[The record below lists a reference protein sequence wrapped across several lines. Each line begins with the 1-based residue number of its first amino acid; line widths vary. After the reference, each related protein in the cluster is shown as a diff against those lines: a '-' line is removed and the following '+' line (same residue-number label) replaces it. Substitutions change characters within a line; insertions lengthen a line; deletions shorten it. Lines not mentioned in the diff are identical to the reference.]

1 MLASALRVTLA
12 AGLVGLSL
20 AATALP
26 AAAQSSGI
34 VCSSHDGS
42 VQRACTIGLNKS
54 LILDLPRD
62 AFDVLVS
69 NPAIADAVVRTP
81 RRIYLTGVAVGQT
94 NLFVFDRLGDV
105 IVSLELSVE
114 RDIDGLEETL
124 NRLIPG
130 SAILVE
136 MINDNIVLSGTVQNA
151 ADSGRASE
159 LAGLFANGGANSS
172 VAVAAADPNAAAA
185 PTSRIVNLLTI
196 EGEDQVHLRVTVAEI
211 ERNTVKQLGID
222 WSAQNL
228 QFGGAMVLG
237 GAAESL
243 FPGAPNFGGQ
253 LIENIL
259 VPEPGGAAGDMINER
274 SILGFNIEALE
285 QQGLF
290 RTLAEPT
297 LTAISGESASFLAG
311 GEFPIQ
317 VVVDGVTTVMYKP
330 YGVSLNFT
338 PVVLSAGRISLRVET
353 EVSEVTND
361 QGALRVRRASTT
373 LELPSGGSMVLG
385 GLLEDNVQQ
394 VTAGLPGIRDVPVLG
409 ALFGSRDFQRRE
421 TELVIIVTPYLV
433 QPVARSELAQPDDG
447 FAPASDGAA
456 MFLGQLNRQ
465 YGVLDESALRG
476 SYEGNVGF
484 IFE

>member
-1 MLASALRVTLA
+1 MLASALRATLA

-20 AATALP
+20 AAIAMP
-26 AAAQSSGI
+26 AAAQSSGV
-34 VCSSHDGS
+34 VCSNSNGT

-114 RDIDGLEETL
+114 RDIGGLEETL
-124 NRLIPG
+124 RRLVPG
-130 SAILVE
+130 SSILVE

-151 ADSGRASE
+151 ADAGRASE
-159 LAGLFANGGANSS
+159 LAGLFANGGVNASS
-172 VAVAAADPNAAAA
+172 NQASSPVALPE
-185 PTSRIVNLLTI
+185 SRIVNLLTI

-211 ERNTVKQLGID
+211 ERNTIKQLGID

-228 QFGGAMVLG
+228 QFGGGLVFS
-237 GAAESL
+237 AAGNSA
-243 FPGAPNFGGQ
+243 FPGASNLGVDHVT
-253 LIENIL
+253 NIL
-259 VPEPGGAAGDMINER
+259 VPEPGGGPGDVMNAR

-285 QQGLF
+285 RQGLF

-317 VVVDGVTTVMYKP
+317 VIEDGTVTIQYKP
-330 YGVSLNFT
+330 FGVSLNFT

-361 QGALRVRRASTT
+361 QGALAVRRASTT

-385 GLLEDNVQQ
+385 GLIQDNVQQ
-394 VTAGLPGIRDVPVLG
+394 VVQGLPGVRDVPVLG

-433 QPVARSELAQPDDG
+433 QPVARSELARPDDG
-447 FAPASDGAA
+447 FAPPSDGAQI
-456 MFLGQLNRQ
+456 FLGQLNRQ
-465 YGVLDESALRG
+465 YGVLDEGALRG